1 MQVDELLSVGIEL
14 ARVLGELH
22 KQGVIHKDIK
32 PDNIQY
38 NERSGRVQLIDF
50 GISTRP
56 SVEPCSKQR
65 TLEGTL
71 AYMSPEQTGR
81 MNRLV
86 DYHTGTPP
94 APCKASKSLFACH

>member
-1 MQVDELLSVGIEL
+1 V
-14 ARVLGELH
+14 
-22 KQGVIHKDIK
+22 HKDIK

-56 SVEPCSKQR
+56 SVEPYNKLQR
-65 TLEGTL
+65 LEGTL

-81 MNRLV
+81 MNRIV
-86 DYHTGTPP
+86 DYHTGLSTPH
-94 APCKASKSLFACH
+94 SLRLLITMPRI